1 MSDPYLDLSAENR
14 LKAINVLADELLE
27 RQDWESV
34 DEVNEYFMN
43 IKELC
48 KI

>member
-1 MSDPYLDLSAENR
+1 MSDPHLDLTAKNR
-14 LKAINVLADELLE
+14 LKAISVLADDLLE

-34 DEVNEYFMN
+34 DEVNECFMK